1 MPAHLQRAHRHAV
14 RPMQP
19 VARPGKVGFVP
30 IYVALLRGINVGGSR
45 PLKMA
50 SLKTAFEQAG
60 CTNVATYIQ
69 SGNVVFAHVEK
80 SESKLR
86 DILEAAIAKAAG
98 FDVDVV
104 LRTRSELAK
113 VIANNPFARAK
124 PEQMHVFFLPSKPAR
139 DALAALGAID
149 MKAFAP
155 EAFTLKGREVYLFLP
170 TGIGNSKLA
179 VMLMR
184 KLKDATARNWRTTEK
199 LVAMTSPAP

>member
-1 MPAHLQRAHRHAV
+1 
-14 RPMQP
+14 MQA

-45 PLKMA
+45 PLKMTVLA
-50 SLKTAFEQAG
+50 ETFWQAG

-80 SESKLR
+80 SEAKLR
-86 DILEAAIAKAAG
+86 ELLESAIAKAAG

-113 VIANNPFARAK
+113 VIANNPFVRAK
-124 PEQMHVFFLPSKPAR
+124 PEQMHVFFLPKKPAR
-139 DALAALGAID
+139 DVLATVDA
-149 MKAFAP
+149 KPFAP
-155 EAFTLKGREVYLFLP
+155 EAFQVKGREVYLFLP
-170 TGIGNSKLA
+170 NGIGNSKLA

>member
-1 MPAHLQRAHRHAV
+1 
-14 RPMQP
+14 MQA

-45 PLKMA
+45 SLKMA
-50 SLKTAFEQAG
+50 ILKTAFEKAG

-80 SESKLR
+80 SEAKLR
-86 DILEAAIAKAAG
+86 EILEAAIAKAAG

-113 VIANNPFARAK
+113 VIENNPFARSDA
-124 PEQMHVFFLPSKPAR
+124 ERVYVFFLPSKPAR
-139 DALAALGAID
+139 DALATID
-149 MKAFAP
+149 VKAFAP
-155 EAFTLKGREVYLFLP
+155 EAFRLVGREVYLSLP
-170 TGIGNSKLA
+170 AGMGNSKLA
-179 VMLMR
+179 AALMR

-199 LVAMTSPAP
+199 LVAMCSPAPEP